1 MGKLH
6 HFLIEL
12 STHDT
17 KMAGY
22 YPFTFLFIF
31 FFVCLSDNIVFIKIV
46 MQ

>member
-31 FFVCLSDNIVFIKIV
+31 FVCLSDNIVFIKKI